1 MTYTKEELLEM
12 TKRELILL
20 LEDNNVTRIGTKKT
34 TKYRKDDLAD
44 YILDNF
50 CIQAK
55 EDSEVTVD
63 IVPEEDVIETVEET
77 EETPVVE
84 TATEE
89 PATEVDIDALLS
101 KAKTAGEEAKSK
113 VKASGKGS
121 KWIPNAKKLLERED
135 LKNDK
140 GHYII
145 PMDELKAILQLPNTD
160 KGQLASAYRYSCD
173 WTISSG
179 MTAGICFARL
189 GFRCSLS
196 LAKGKEKLT
205 IKPMTDEE
213 YQAFL
218 IAKNYE
224 PFTLD

>member
-1 MTYTKEELLEM
+1 MTYTKEQLLEL
-12 TKRELILL
+12 TKKELITI
-20 LEDNNVTRIGTKKT
+20 LEDNDVTRIGTKKI
-34 TKYRKDDLAD
+34 TKYLKGDLAD

-50 CIQAK
+50 CVQAK

-63 IVPEEDVIETVEET
+63 IVPEEDVIETVT
-77 EETPVVE
+77 EEP
-84 TATEE
+84 ATEE
-89 PATEVDIDALLS
+89 PATEVDIDALLNE
-101 KAKTAGEEAKSK
+101 AKTAGEESQS
-113 VKASGKGS
+113 VKGVSQKGI

-145 PMDELKAILQLPNTD
+145 PMDELKAILQLPNTN
-160 KGQLASAYRYSCD
+160 KGLPASAYRFSCD
-173 WTISSG
+173 WKISSD
-179 MTAGICFARL
+179 MTAGICLARL
-189 GFRCSLS
+189 GYTASLS

-213 YQAFL
+213 HQAFL

>member
-1 MTYTKEELLEM
+1 MTYTKEQLLEL
-12 TKRELILL
+12 TKKELISI
-20 LEDNNVTRIGTKKT
+20 LEDNDVTRIGTKKT

-50 CIQAK
+50 CVQAK

-77 EETPVVE
+77 PVVE
-84 TATEE
+84 TATE
-89 PATEVDIDALLS
+89 EVDIDALLS
-101 KAKTAGEEAKSK
+101 KAKEKGKEAKSK
-113 VKASGKGS
+113 VKGSTKGI
-121 KWIPNAKKLLERED
+121 KWIDNAKKLLSRED

-145 PMDELKAILQLPNTD
+145 PMDELKAILQLPNTN
-160 KGQLASAYRYSCD
+160 KGLPASAYRFSCD
-173 WTISSG
+173 WKISSD
-179 MTAGICFARL
+179 MTAGICLARL
-189 GFRCSLS
+189 GYTASLS

-205 IKPMTDEE
+205 IKSMTDEE
-213 YQAFL
+213 HQAFL